1 MISFQCLFQL
11 QSSWRSLMCL
21 FPSTRLWNCVK
32 IISTDF
38 YGPTEYAWKKVLLIV
53 QSFACCSSPMLR
65 VKRGAFLNATGSAET
80 ALIPTPKTQL
90 SVLFTSY
97 RWYVTGSS
105 RNVTKEEKVELGYG
119 LTERNFPSIFL
130 RRYLGIT
137 IPIKKLD
144 LIHANHTQRGG

>member
-1 MISFQCLFQL
+1 
-11 QSSWRSLMCL
+11 
-21 FPSTRLWNCVK
+21 
-32 IISTDF
+32 
-38 YGPTEYAWKKVLLIV
+38 
-53 QSFACCSSPMLR
+53 MLR
-65 VKRGAFLNATGSAET
+65 AKRGAFLNATGSAET
-80 ALIPTPKTQL
+80 ALIPAPKTQL